1 MSATRQYLK
10 NDVNTYLLMWFE
22 ALDTLLS
29 EGD

>member
-1 MSATRQYLK
+1 MSATQQYLK
-10 NDVNTYLLMWFE
+10 NDVNTYLWMWFE